1 MNIFSG
7 GSYIEKLLR
16 DGGDLDS
23 MDRSLFD
30 CDVSENMLKKGW
42 TLKVE
47 KDPFPHSLIEFMTL
61 WLTHSMTDDAFRVSC
76 HQNQISMI

>member
-1 MNIFSG
+1 MKIFSG

-30 CDVSENMLKKGW
+30 CDVSENMLKKG
-42 TLKVE
+42 
-47 KDPFPHSLIEFMTL
+47 
-61 WLTHSMTDDAFRVSC
+61 
-76 HQNQISMI
+76 